1 MNLTDPLS
9 GPFSGGREAGQH
21 MLAGMDI
28 PPKTRNMRISLKQWR
43 MFHAVI
49 DFGGFVGA
57 AERLHVS
64 QSSIS
69 HALAKLQEQIGL
81 PLLALKGRK
90 AQLTE
95 EGKIL
100 LARSRELV
108 RCAMEL
114 EELAEDLRQGWGPEI
129 RLAVDPDFPPE
140 LLMQALREQELST
153 HGLRL
158 NIQEATAEHASTALQ
173 DNTIDFAISAAI
185 VPGFVSRE
193 LIGIEYVAVAHP
205 DNPLFALKRDLVS
218 DDLKGHCQVIL
229 SGSSNSAYGDESRRG
244 QHSLRSW
251 KVHGLDS
258 AVTTL
263 AQGLAY
269 AWLPKY
275 RLQRWL
281 ESGLLRVL
289 PIQGGASR
297 IVMLYL
303 NNGKTVAT
311 NPSAL
316 GFAESLRT
324 SGARVY

>member
-1 MNLTDPLS
+1 MNLNDPLPV
-9 GPFSGGREAGQH
+9 PFNGWDKAYQA
-21 MLAGMDI
+21 MLTGTST
-28 PPKTRNMRISLKQWR
+28 PPKARNIRISLKQWR
-43 MFHAVI
+43 MFHAVV
-49 DFGGFVGA
+49 DAGGFVGA

-95 EGKIL
+95 DGKVL

-114 EELAEDLRQGWGPEI
+114 EELAEHLRQGLGAELRI
-129 RLAVDPDFPPE
+129 AVDPDFPPD
-140 LLMQALREQELST
+140 LLMRALREQELST

-158 NIQEATAEHASTALQ
+158 SIQEATADHAGRALRENAV
-173 DNTIDFAISAAI
+173 DLAISAAA

-193 LIGIEYVAVAHP
+193 LIGIEYVAVAHR
-205 DNPLFALKRDLVS
+205 DNPLFTLKRDLVP
-218 DDLKGHCQVIL
+218 DDLKDYCQVSIA
-229 SGSSNSAYGDESRRG
+229 GSEHAAADERRQG

-251 KVHGLDS
+251 RVHSLDR

-263 AQGLAY
+263 SQGLSY

-275 RLQRWL
+275 RLQGCL
-281 ESGLLRVL
+281 EAGLLKML
-289 PIQGGASR
+289 PLQEETSR
-297 IVMLYL
+297 IVRLYL
-303 NNGKTVAT
+303 VHEKEVAT
-311 NPSAL
+311 NPSVER
-316 GFAESLRT
+316 FAASLRRL
-324 SGARVY
+324 GARVY